1 MEAVFIAVLV
11 GCALVGVLVGRWWVL
26 IVPLTVI
33 PVLYVGTLQG
43 WWGYGLGDGWEV
55 AVIFVLTFALGIT
68 AAAVTLRRLVWRR

>member
-1 MEAVFIAVLV
+1 MEAVWIAALV

-26 IVPLTVI
+26 IVPLSVV

-55 AVIFVLTFALGIT
+55 CVIFALTFALAIT
-68 AAAVTLRRLVWRR
+68 AAAITLSRLVWRR